1 MLKPKLILWLLLSAV
16 IVAALVYA
24 RHLSKPLVD
33 DHPDKARQDVARV
46 VKLREEIKRLDETV
60 WSKEVQAQQYEET
73 FVKLWDLLRRSADKF
88 AVFAQFPVDE
98 LVLGEPKQI
107 EAHRLGITVTT
118 YAGPGRTLDPGQRRA
133 WLATLKQ
140 QGFQIVSTEW
150 HHKKFDAPAGA
161 PARSTFGMTLYVQ
174 LPARQQRYLV
184 SGDLEIEWNANVT
197 EDGKYVPKIIDAI
210 SLTISERPGPPVFKE
225 VLLSSPVISANNLYV
240 KPVLVYDLNR
250 DGLSEI
256 ILPWQNTVYWNRGG
270 GKFEPEKLCAF
281 PVAIPQDQ
289 DPSPGAALIADFNGD
304 GIPDLV
310 MADKDINVVL
320 FEGDKQGRFSTPGKV
335 IFGPVKDFSAPS
347 VITAGDVDGDG
358 RLDLWLAQYKPP
370 YAAGQMPTPYYDA
383 NDGYPSFLLLNK
395 GNGKFVE
402 ATESAG
408 LAPKRFRRTYSSSF
422 VDLDG
427 DGFLDLLVVS
437 DFSGIDIYHNDGQ
450 GHFTDVTAKL
460 VDDRSN
466 FGMGHTFGD
475 YNQDGKLD
483 FYVTGMSST
492 TARRLDAMQLGRD
505 DFPEHQKMRSHMGYG
520 NRMYLA
526 NADGRYLQPAFK
538 DQVAR
543 SGWSW
548 GCTTFDLA
556 NDGHQSI
563 YIANGHL
570 SGQTAKDYCTSF
582 WTHDIYLGNSKP
594 NADTSLLF
602 ASIAARPIKTGMSW
616 NGFEH
621 NVLFLNE
628 GEKGFLS
635 AAFLMDIDFEYDA
648 RAVISDDLDADGRP
662 DLLVVEKKS
671 SVDGPAVSTLHVLR
685 NEWLG
690 ENHWI
695 GVRLEDEPGLS
706 PIGAKIT
713 VNTASGRRAAVIVN
727 GDSYRAQH
735 ANTRHFGL
743 GNLAEVDSIEVRW
756 PNGKT
761 RTLTHPAIDRY
772 HRITSTP

>member
-1 MLKPKLILWLLLSAV
+1 MPKPKRIVCSVVAV
-16 IVAALVYA
+16 IIIAAFFYA
-24 RHLSKPLVD
+24 RHLSQPPVD
-33 DHPDKARQDVARV
+33 AQPNQAKEDVARV
-46 VKLREEIKRLDETV
+46 AKLREEVKRLDETV

-73 FVKLWDLLRRSADKF
+73 FVKLWDNLRRSADKF
-88 AVFAQFPVDE
+88 AVFEQFPVDA
-98 LVLGEPKQI
+98 LLLGEPVQT
-107 EAHRLGITVTT
+107 EAHRLGITVRTLG
-118 YAGPGRTLDPGQRRA
+118 GPGRSLNPAQRRE
-133 WLATLKQ
+133 WLAALKQ

-150 HHKKFDAPAGA
+150 HHKKFEAPAGA
-161 PARSTFGMTLYVQ
+161 PARSTFSMTLYVTQ
-174 LPARQQRYLV
+174 PAQQRKILIN
-184 SGDLEIEWNANVT
+184 GDVQVEWNADRNAAGT
-197 EDGKYVPKIIDAI
+197 YVPRVIDATG
-210 SLTISERPGPPVFKE
+210 LTIAERAGPPVFTE
-225 VLLSSPVISANNLYV
+225 VSLPLPLKSPNNLYI
-240 KPVLVYDLNR
+240 KPVLVYDLNG

-281 PVAIPQDQ
+281 PVVNPQNEDGT
-289 DPSPGAALIADFNGD
+289 PGAAILADLNGD
-304 GIPDLV
+304 GVPDLV
-310 MADKDINVVL
+310 MADREINVVL

-335 IFGPVKDFSAPS
+335 IFGPVKDLSAPS
-347 VITAGDVDGDG
+347 VITAGDVDGDD

-370 YAAGQMPTPYYDA
+370 YAQGQMPTPYYDA
-383 NDGYPSFLLLNK
+383 NDGYPSFLLLNQ
-395 GNGKFVE
+395 GNGKFVD
-402 ATESAG
+402 ATESSG
-408 LAPKRFRRTYSSSF
+408 LAKKRFRRTYSSSF

-427 DGFLDLLVVS
+427 DGDLDLLVVS
-437 DFSGIDIYHNDGQ
+437 DFSGIDIYHNDGK
-450 GHFTDVTAKL
+450 GNFTDVTDKL
-460 VDDRSN
+460 VADRSN

-492 TARRLDAMQLGRD
+492 TARRLDAMQVGRD
-505 DFPEHQKMRSHMGYG
+505 DFPEHQKMRGRMGYG

-526 NADGRYLQPAFK
+526 NADGRYVPPAFQ

-570 SGQTAKDYCTSF
+570 SGQTTKDYCSSF
-582 WTHDIYLGNSKP
+582 WTHDIYLGNSQP
-594 NADTSLLF
+594 NAHTALLF
-602 ASIAARPIKTGMSW
+602 SSIALRPIKNGMSW

-628 GEKGFLS
+628 GEQGFLS

-662 DLLVVEKKS
+662 DLLVVEKRS
-671 SVDGPAVSTLHVLR
+671 RLNEPVVSILHVLK
-685 NEWLG
+685 NEWPG
-690 ENHWI
+690 DNHWI

-713 VNTASGRRAAVIVN
+713 VNTSSGPRAAAIVN

-743 GNLAEVDSIEVRW
+743 GKMTRVDSIVVRW

-761 RTLTHPAIDRY
+761 RTLDHPAIDRY
-772 HRITSTP
+772 HRITSVP